1 MGECDGG
8 ELLGHTTEDFV
19 IRLDGETIGGLD
31 MRGRWEETLHSVYPY
46 HMPTPKEAAP
56 EVRWDGGMVIAA
68 SEKFAK
74 PRVLIPVFPGTNC
87 EYDVAR
93 VFAMEGAVPEIF
105 VVRNRTSAEIEE
117 SANAF
122 AQLIRQSQ
130 IVSIPGGF
138 SGGDEPDGSGKFIT
152 AFFRSPAVTEAVM
165 ELLRNRDGL
174 MNGICNGFQALIK
187 LGLVPYGEIVD
198 IKASDPTLTFNKIGR
213 HQSTMVRTKVVSN
226 RSPWLSEC
234 ELGGVYTVGLSH
246 GEGRF
251 VCSEKQFAELVA
263 NGQIASQ
270 YVDLSGKPSMAVEYN
285 PNGSSYAVEGIT
297 SPDGRVFGKMAHFER
312 FSEGVYRNIEGHK
325 YQPVFKGAVKYYK

>member
-1 MGECDGG
+1 
-8 ELLGHTTEDFV
+8 
-19 IRLDGETIGGLD
+19 
-31 MRGRWEETLHSVYPY
+31 
-46 HMPTPKEAAP
+46 
-56 EVRWDGGMVIAA
+56 
-68 SEKFAK
+68 
-74 PRVLIPVFPGTNC
+74 
-87 EYDVAR
+87 
-93 VFAMEGAVPEIF
+93 
-105 VVRNRTSAEIEE
+105 
-117 SANAF
+117 
-122 AQLIRQSQ
+122 
-130 IVSIPGGF
+130 
-138 SGGDEPDGSGKFIT
+138 
-152 AFFRSPAVTEAVM
+152 M
-165 ELLRNRDGL
+165 ELLKNRDGL

-198 IKASDPTLTFNKIGR
+198 IKADDPTLTFNKIGR

-251 VCSEKQFAELVA
+251 VCSEKQFADLAA

-270 YVDLSGKPSMAVEYN
+270 YVDLAGKPSMEVDYN

-325 YQPVFKGAVKYYK
+325 YQPIFKGAVKYYK

>member
-1 MGECDGG
+1 
-8 ELLGHTTEDFV
+8 
-19 IRLDGETIGGLD
+19 
-31 MRGRWEETLHSVYPY
+31 
-46 HMPTPKEAAP
+46 
-56 EVRWDGGMVIAA
+56 
-68 SEKFAK
+68 
-74 PRVLIPVFPGTNC
+74 
-87 EYDVAR
+87 
-93 VFAMEGAVPEIF
+93 
-105 VVRNRTSAEIEE
+105 
-117 SANAF
+117 
-122 AQLIRQSQ
+122 
-130 IVSIPGGF
+130 
-138 SGGDEPDGSGKFIT
+138 
-152 AFFRSPAVTEAVM
+152 M

-270 YVDLSGKPSMAVEYN
+270 YVDPSGKPSMAVEYN